1 MSQINSNGGKVRS
14 LSKRENSRPSRRH
27 IKTTLQRPLLSRAF
41 VGLLE
46 AEVKSKHSKENDHSD
61 QIEYH
66 EMSIKVSRL
75 SSSGSNHM
83 YESLRL
89 SGLMYNS

>member
-1 MSQINSNGGKVRS
+1 MSQINNSNGEKARS
-14 LSKRENSRPSRRH
+14 LPKRENSHLSWRH
-27 IKTTLQRPLLSRAF
+27 IKKTLQRPLLSRAL

-46 AEVKSKHSKENDHSD
+46 AEVKTKHSKENDHSD
-61 QIEYH
+61 QIEYS

-75 SSSGSNHM
+75 SSSGSNNM

-89 SGLMYNS
+89 SGFDV